1 VLAPLYEQIH
11 EDMLNKVAKQVWKP
25 GQRIPS
31 EMELCEIYG
40 VSRITIRKAIED
52 MVRSGHLTRY
62 RGKGTFVQAEL
73 IENRLSKFYSFSETL
88 KSKGIHELAEILAFD
103 VVGADDHLTNILDLK
118 AAYPD
123 ERHFVYKITRLRSV
137 DESPYAVE
145 SSYIPKSLLP
155 DLTEVHVRENGLYNA
170 MRLCGVMPDK
180 AKETFQAVASRGLE
194 AKLLQQNVAAPAM
207 AIERVTYSGSVIV
220 EYCRSIVRGDFFA
233 YTVELGN

>member
-1 VLAPLYEQIH
+1 MLAPLYEQIH

-123 ERHFVYKITRLRSV
+123 ERHFVLQETVNDLPEPFFSGNRSARNRGGLADV
-137 DESPYAVE
+137 F
-145 SSYIPKSLLP
+145 L
-155 DLTEVHVRENGLYNA
+155 VRIQE
-170 MRLCGVMPDK
+170 C
-180 AKETFQAVASRGLE
+180 F
-194 AKLLQQNVAAPAM
+194 
-207 AIERVTYSGSVIV
+207 
-220 EYCRSIVRGDFFA
+220 
-233 YTVELGN
+233 